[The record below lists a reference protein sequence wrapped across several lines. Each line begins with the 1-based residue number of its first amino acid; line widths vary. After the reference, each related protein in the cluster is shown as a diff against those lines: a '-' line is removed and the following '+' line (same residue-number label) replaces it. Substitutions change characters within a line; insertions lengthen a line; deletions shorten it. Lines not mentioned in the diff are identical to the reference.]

1 MATAL
6 NEPELVLA
14 VMAKPADV
22 DANGELCDG
31 RIAELVDIAGG
42 QLAAHLAGGCIA
54 TAALNVIVFKRPVS
68 IGDSLSFY
76 ALLLHLENTS
86 ITLRVDVYAE
96 RNPAD
101 ARVVKVTQADVTYV
115 AIDRQGRPRSLAA
128 NDGKVSDDRN
138 TMPAND

>member
-1 MATAL
+1 MATPP
-6 NEPELVLA
+6 NEAELVLS

-22 DANGELCDG
+22 DANGELCRG

-42 QLAAHLAGGCIA
+42 QLASRLASGSI
-54 TAALNVIVFKRPVS
+54 TTVALNVIVFKRPVS
-68 IGDSLSFY
+68 IGDSLNFY
-76 ALLLHLENTS
+76 ALLLQLGNTS

-128 NDGKVSDDRN
+128 NDVKAGDARN
-138 TMPAND
+138 TMPADD